1 MKTYL
6 DMHNELIII
15 IILLFLLLPSSSPLP
30 YKNIVR
36 INNSM
41 ASFNL
46 FDDVLLFV
54 KVLIPVLFLLPAFT
68 TGDFLLISKAKL
80 GLLISTIN

>member
-1 MKTYL
+1 
-6 DMHNELIII
+6 
-15 IILLFLLLPSSSPLP
+15 
-30 YKNIVR
+30 
-36 INNSM
+36 M